1 MRLCPEIPPFVIHA
15 LLLSGAARG
24 QSDMIVIARLE
35 LRTRAANCRVLPGGS
50 AGTWPDAR
58 PGVVALGWRP
68 RAMAGYTAW
77 IVVLAAAYAAFP
89 GVRTPAW
96 ALIGA
101 SGAAALAAG
110 VALHRPA
117 RGEPWLLLAGA
128 CACLAASQTGFLLTS
143 GAPRARAPSPWI
155 AAGLRRAAATRAVA
169 GLAIFLRWRAAG
181 RAGRGVL
188 DALALAGCCA
198 FACLLWLVFAHGT
211 GAVTQ
216 NLAVADAFPLCDVL
230 ILAVAARLLAARPFP
245 ARPAWLLAVGAA
257 GLGVS
262 DLA

>member
-1 MRLCPEIPPFVIHA
+1 MHESECVYA
-15 LLLSGAARG
+15 LKLHHSLF
-24 QSDMIVIARLE
+24 
-35 LRTRAANCRVLPGGS
+35 TRFCCR
-50 AGTWPDAR
+50 
-58 PGVVALGWRP
+58 WRP

-101 SGAAALAAG
+101 SGATALAAG

-143 GAPRARAPSPWI
+143 GAPRASAPSPWI
-155 AAGLRRAAATRAVA
+155 AAGLALAACPLAVA

-262 DLA
+262 DLAYALGQLHGGAGAA